1 MLSQREKLEDIQ
13 NYAETLEELKFNSKP
28 HISTLTELARDY
40 GKNRQGRE
48 IIEIIKSRIINKD
61 TPITHKMPTLYL
73 LDSILKNHPDNY
85 KHHIEEILAT
95 AFECTFASGDEKIRM
110 ALYKLRQTW
119 TPWFQWKT
127 LYDLD
132 VRTKK
137 LDKAWPIIENHEPKK
152 DVAIVPARTV
162 VNPSTTPSVPT
173 VTNNKSRSNIHVN
186 PNFVARAPS
195 VSEDSTNED
204 DELKAMEEKIK
215 LIKQR
220 KLKAEK
226 DRKKKELEALLE
238 KERLELERVEREL
251 RETDSPPPSGLK
263 MKVKIEDSS
272 HNSTSTTSSTSSNSS
287 SSKAATTSKVCI
299 MVKAC

>member
-1 MLSQREKLEDIQ
+1 MVSQRERLEDIQ

-48 IIEIIKSRIINKD
+48 VIEIIKKRIVNKE
-61 TPITHKMPTLYL
+61 TPITQKMPTLYL

-85 KHHIEEILAT
+85 KQHIEEILASV
-95 AFECTFASGDEKIRM
+95 FEVTFSSGDEKIRM
-110 ALYKLRQTW
+110 AMYKLRQTW
-119 TPWFQWKT
+119 TPWFQYKT

-132 VRTKK
+132 MRTKK
-137 LDKAWPIIENHEPKK
+137 LDKAWPVIENPSKSGSGSADLPTASKPKDIK
-152 DVAIVPARTV
+152 RQT
-162 VNPSTTPSVPT
+162 
-173 VTNNKSRSNIHVN
+173 SNIHVN

-195 VSEDSTNED
+195 VSEDSQNED

-215 LIKQR
+215 EMQEKQKR
-220 KLKAEK
+220 KKAQIEK
-226 DRKKKELEALLE
+226 DRKRKELEALLE

-251 RETDSPPPSGLK
+251 KETELPKISTSGSK
-263 MKVKIEDSS
+263 SKDSS
-272 HNSTSTTSSTSSNSS
+272 HNSSSTSSSSS
-287 SSKAATTSKVCI
+287 SSKASTSKVCI

>member
-1 MLSQREKLEDIQ
+1 MVSQRERLEDIQ

-48 IIEIIKSRIINKD
+48 VIEIIKKRIVNKE
-61 TPITHKMPTLYL
+61 TPITQKMPTLYL

-85 KHHIEEILAT
+85 KQHIEEILASV
-95 AFECTFASGDEKIRM
+95 FEVTFSSGDEKIRM
-110 ALYKLRQTW
+110 AMYKLRQTW
-119 TPWFQWKT
+119 TPWFQYKT

-132 VRTKK
+132 MRTKK
-137 LDKAWPIIENHEPKK
+137 LDKAWPVIENPSKSGSGSADLPTASKPKDIK
-152 DVAIVPARTV
+152 RQT
-162 VNPSTTPSVPT
+162 
-173 VTNNKSRSNIHVN
+173 SNIHVN

-195 VSEDSTNED
+195 VSEDSQNED

-215 LIKQR
+215 EMQEKQKR
-220 KLKAEK
+220 KKAQIEK
-226 DRKKKELEALLE
+226 DRKRKELEALLE

-251 RETDSPPPSGLK
+251 KETELPKISTSGSK
-263 MKVKIEDSS
+263 SKDSS
-272 HNSTSTTSSTSSNSS
+272 HNSSSSSSS
-287 SSKAATTSKVCI
+287 SSKASTSKVCI